1 MILLNM
7 LTKLCKNAIIFFVNA
22 SVAQLDRVLGYEP
35 NGRGFESL
43 RMHQK
48 KQLGLVPNF
57 FILVK
62 LDRDSDGALR
72 KQSSGLFLAS
82 GVIAALLPV

>member
-7 LTKLCKNAIIFFVNA
+7 LTKSPKNAIIFFVNA

-43 RMHQK
+43 RMHQNK
-48 KQLGLVPNF
+48 IIRACP
-57 FILVK
+57 
-62 LDRDSDGALR
+62 
-72 KQSSGLFLAS
+72 
-82 GVIAALLPV
+82 

>member
-7 LTKLCKNAIIFFVNA
+7 LTKLCKNAIIFSVNA

-48 KQLGLVPNF
+48 KDRALCSIF
-57 FILVK
+57 FVFH
-62 LDRDSDGALR
+62 RN
-72 KQSSGLFLAS
+72 SSN
-82 GVIAALLPV
+82 GVDA

>member
-7 LTKLCKNAIIFFVNA
+7 LTKSPKNAIIFFVNA

-43 RMHQK
+43 RVHHKERKRLSFAQSFFNK
-48 KQLGLVPNF
+48 KIKG
-57 FILVK
+57 I
-62 LDRDSDGALR
+62 RTER
-72 KQSSGLFLAS
+72 
-82 GVIAALLPV
+82 

>member
-7 LTKLCKNAIIFFVNA
+7 LTKSPRNAIIFFVNA

-48 KQLGLVPNF
+48 KIEPCALSF
-57 FILVK
+57 FCFSKNLINGVCACLNNLVK
-62 LDRDSDGALR
+62 
-72 KQSSGLFLAS
+72 
-82 GVIAALLPV
+82 